1 MGRFSN
7 QVAIVTGGGSG
18 IGAAIAARFAEE
30 GARLV
35 LAGRT
40 LDKLETQ
47 AALLGGGSNTR
58 CCATDVGVQADVE
71 ALIDFTLAEFGQID
85 VLVNNAGG
93 GGLGRVTQI
102 DPASWHAQF
111 AANVD
116 SVFYACRAAI
126 PHLAKTKGS
135 IVNISPVSGTA
146 ADYGQNAYNAGK
158 AAVINLTRAI
168 AIDHAP
174 EGIRVNC
181 VSPGLIATPMIEQMP
196 PQAME
201 AWGTVIPLGRP
212 GRAEEIAA
220 MVAFLASDEAS
231 YITGQNF
238 IVDGGVTA
246 HTGSPNLLRMLGF

>member
-1 MGRFSN
+1 MDRFRG

-18 IGAAIAARFAEE
+18 IGAAIAERFAGE

-40 LDKLETQ
+40 LEKLQ
-47 AALLGGGSNTR
+47 AQAKALGGGNNIR
-58 CCATDVGVQADVE
+58 CFAADVGVQAEVD
-71 ALIDFTLAEFGQID
+71 ALIDFTIGAFGQID
-85 VLVNNAGG
+85 ILVNNAGS
-93 GGLGRVTQI
+93 GGLGRITQI

-135 IVNISPVSGTA
+135 IVNISSVSGTA
-146 ADYGQNAYNAGK
+146 ADYGQNAYNACK

-168 AIDHAP
+168 AIDHAAD
-174 EGIRVNC
+174 GIRVNC

-196 PQAME
+196 DFAMA
-201 AWGTVIPLGRP
+201 AWGDVIPLGRP

-220 MVAFLASDEAS
+220 MVAFLASADAS
-231 YITGQNF
+231 YVTGQNF

>member
-1 MGRFSN
+1 MDRFSSK
-7 QVAIVTGGGSG
+7 VVIVTGGGSG
-18 IGAAIAARFAEE
+18 IGAAIAARFARE
-30 GARLV
+30 GACLV

-40 LDKLETQ
+40 EDKLKAQ
-47 AALLGGGSNTR
+47 AEALGGGETIR
-58 CCATDVGVQADVE
+58 WRAADVGVQADVD
-71 ALIDFTLAEFGQID
+71 ALIDFTLGAFGRLD
-85 VLVNNAGG
+85 VLVNNAGS

-126 PHLAKTKGS
+126 PHLAKTKGAV
-135 IVNISPVSGTA
+135 VNVSSVSGTA

-168 AIDHAP
+168 AIDHAA

-181 VSPGLIATPMIEQMP
+181 VSPGLIDTPMIGQMP
-196 PQAME
+196 AQALA
-201 AWGTVIPLGRP
+201 AWGDVIPLGRP

-220 MVAFLASDEAS
+220 MVTFLASDEAS

-238 IVDGGVTA
+238 IVDGGLIA
-246 HTGSPNLLRMLGF
+246 HTGSPNLLRMLGL